1 MLKQIVPELSRADM
15 QEIVDL
21 QRKEYHLIGSQRS
34 IPGLTLY
41 EYDLTTGDIRKADL
55 KKEVSLTVDGLV
67 ETTKKA
73 HTRDLCLYVQA
84 LNPDNAMR
92 KLLKLLKR
100 NNVRKELFKQQ
111 NNG

>member
-1 MLKQIVPELSRADM
+1 MLQHIVPELSRADM

-21 QRKEYHLIGSQRS
+21 QRKEYHLIGTQKS

-41 EYDLTTGDIRKADL
+41 EYDLTTGDIKRAVL
-55 KKEVSLTVDGLV
+55 KKEMFLTVDGSV
-67 ETTKKA
+67 NTVKKA

-84 LNPDNAMR
+84 LNPNNAM
-92 KLLKLLKR
+92 KKVLKLLKR